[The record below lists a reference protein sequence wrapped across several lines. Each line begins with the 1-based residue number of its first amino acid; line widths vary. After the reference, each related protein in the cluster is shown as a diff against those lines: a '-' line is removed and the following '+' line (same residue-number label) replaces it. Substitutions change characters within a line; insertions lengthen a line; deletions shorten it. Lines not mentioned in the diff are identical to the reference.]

1 MKPHNEPITDTN
13 IVERHLDNNNSI
25 NENQTDINNSIY
37 KLITSIPIVVSLI
50 ITYIIEY
57 VLTVINIIYGPI
69 HRQYKLLTTSVES
82 THRQLE

>member
-1 MKPHNEPITDTN
+1 MKPQNEPITDTN
-13 IVERHLDNNNSI
+13 IVERHLDNSI

-69 HRQYKLLTTSVES
+69 HRQYNLLTTPIES
-82 THRQLE
+82 THLQIE